1 MAIKDILVHLDTTER
16 GSNVTDFAIALANE
30 MGAHLTAAGVV
41 LEIIPPASFMGEYP
55 YDIMQAA
62 TEQARDAAESAYQRL
77 KTAVPANV
85 QTDYVNIQAVAG
97 QAREDFGWL
106 ARHFDLAVVGQGNVE
121 EGTDDELMAEG
132 ALFRSGRPVF
142 IVPNIQKGP
151 VKLGKAMV
159 CWEGGLPA
167 SRALAGAI
175 PLLRRAGAVEVV
187 TIAGRN
193 LPSEELPGF
202 NITRHLS
209 RHGINATLRKL
220 PAAEDVGA
228 ALLSYA
234 ADAGANYMVMGA
246 YGHSRLREFMLG
258 GTTRTLLAS
267 MTLPVLMAH

>member
-1 MAIKDILVHLDTTER
+1 MAMKDILVHLDTSEKGT
-16 GSNVTDFAIALANE
+16 NVADFAIGLATE
-30 MGAHLTAAGVV
+30 MGAYLTAAGVV

-55 YDIMQAA
+55 YDIMAAA
-62 TEQARDAAESAYQRL
+62 TEQARTAAESAYQRL
-77 KTAVPANV
+77 KSAVPANV
-85 QTDYVNIQAVAG
+85 QTDFVTIQAVAG
-97 QAREDFGWL
+97 QAREDFGRL
-106 ARHFDLAVVGQGNVE
+106 ARHFDIAVVGQGNVE

-142 IVPNIQKGP
+142 IVPNIHKGR

-159 CWEGGLPA
+159 CWDGGMPA
-167 SRALAGAI
+167 ARALAGCVD
-175 PLLRRAGAVEVV
+175 LLARAGSVEVV

-202 NITRHLS
+202 NITRHLT
-209 RHGINATLRKL
+209 RHGINAVLRKL
-220 PAAEDVGA
+220 PAAEDIGA

-234 ADAGANYMVMGA
+234 ADSGADYMVMGA

-267 MTLPVLMAH
+267 MTVPLLMAH